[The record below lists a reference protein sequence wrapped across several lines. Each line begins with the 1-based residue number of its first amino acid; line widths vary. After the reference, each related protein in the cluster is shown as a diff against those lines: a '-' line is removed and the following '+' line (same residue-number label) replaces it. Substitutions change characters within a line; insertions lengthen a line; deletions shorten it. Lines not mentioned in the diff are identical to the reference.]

1 MVQCIIIGGVAV
13 DDVTTGEDDCGAFLF
28 DGWGVISGVF
38 ETSDESSPFNIPDG
52 KSVTFDS
59 LTFARDPV
67 SGTPNNGLIE
77 SFAWNSQKI
86 PCLSYSDC
94 QVRVN

>member
-1 MVQCIIIGGVAV
+1 M
-13 DDVTTGEDDCGAFLF
+13 
-28 DGWGVISGVF
+28 ISGVF

-77 SFAWNSQKI
+77 SFA
-86 PCLSYSDC
+86 
-94 QVRVN
+94 